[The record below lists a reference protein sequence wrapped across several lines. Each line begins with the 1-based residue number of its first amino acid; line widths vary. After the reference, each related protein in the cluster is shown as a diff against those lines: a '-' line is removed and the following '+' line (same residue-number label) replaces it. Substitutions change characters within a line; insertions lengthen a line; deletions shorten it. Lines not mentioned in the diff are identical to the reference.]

1 MENRMVL
8 CSQRAEVVSLAVPHQ
23 ETCSPATPLAQRMV
37 MRLLP
42 VPRAYLQSIGRLY
55 WVPYP
60 TDGSAT
66 RDRVQATPSRTAT
79 PLCED

>member
-23 ETCSPATPLAQRMV
+23 EICSPATPLAQRMV

-42 VPRAYLQSIGRLY
+42 VPRAYLQSIG
-55 WVPYP
+55 P
-60 TDGSAT
+60 TVLGAISHGW
-66 RDRVQATPSRTAT
+66 
-79 PLCED
+79 LCQ